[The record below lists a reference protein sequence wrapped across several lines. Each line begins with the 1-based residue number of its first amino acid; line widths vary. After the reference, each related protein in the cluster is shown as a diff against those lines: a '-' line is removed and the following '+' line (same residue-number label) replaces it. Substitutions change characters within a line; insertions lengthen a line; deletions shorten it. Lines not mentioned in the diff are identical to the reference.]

1 MKKETKL
8 TLKFYR
14 EDVQREWDRL
24 ESDPYH
30 KLEFDTTLRFLKK
43 YLPKRGKILD
53 AGGGPGR
60 YAIELAKQ
68 GYDVTLL
75 DLVPEHIE
83 FAKNKIEES
92 KVSNKI
98 KDALVG
104 TITDL
109 SRFEDNSFDAVLCLG
124 GPLSH
129 VHPES
134 ERKKAV
140 EELVRVAKI
149 NAPVFISVMGK
160 LGVLPVFYRWIN
172 EMKDTKHFRE
182 FYERGD
188 DYQWNKG
195 RSFAHFFE
203 LDELKSLFGEKIN
216 ILESV
221 GLEGLATPSED
232 QFNDMAEN
240 DPKAFK
246 NWMEMHYKTCTKP
259 TVVDFSNHFMIIGRK
274 K

>member
-1 MKKETKL
+1 MQKEIKL
-8 TLKFYR
+8 TLESYR

-24 ESDPYH
+24 QRDPYH

-43 YLPKRGKILD
+43 YLPKKGKILD

-60 YAIELAKQ
+60 YSVELARQ

-134 ERKKAV
+134 DRKKAV
-140 EELVRVAKI
+140 KELVRVAKT
-149 NAPVFISVMGK
+149 NAPIFVSVMGK
-160 LGVLPVFYRWIN
+160 LGTLTKFHKWIN
-172 EMKDTKHFRE
+172 ELKDTKHFRE
-182 FYERGD
+182 FYEKGD

-203 LDELKSLFGEKIN
+203 LKELKSLFEEKVEF
-216 ILESV
+216 LEDV
-221 GLEGLATPSED
+221 GLEGLATPSAES
-232 QFNDMAEN
+232 FNDLAEKE
-240 DPKAFK
+240 PKALR
-246 NWMEMHYKTCTKP
+246 NWMEMHYKTCTNP
-259 TVVDFSNHFMIIGRK
+259 SVVDTSVHLMVIGRK